1 MQVLLR
7 RGLTKDGVFL
17 HAPTGAFDSE
27 LFTLIW
33 GPTVA
38 ALSFV
43 FDKSTDESII
53 QKAVS
58 GFRYELMHVAGRS
71 PGEPLQ
77 DIYVLLQWN
86 KMQCFIMSLAD
97 YSWWSL
103 LKKKK
108 VGGGEGQVGRMIPK
122 TFSMILAC

>member
-1 MQVLLR
+1 MFLIQVLLR
-7 RGLTKDGVFL
+7 RGITKDGVFL
-17 HAPTGAFDSE
+17 HAPTGAYDSE

-58 GFRYELMHVAGRS
+58 GFRYEVHKLWLDLYLK
-71 PGEPLQ
+71 PLF
-77 DIYVLLQWN
+77 
-86 KMQCFIMSLAD
+86 CHTSTA
-97 YSWWSL
+97 
-103 LKKKK
+103 
-108 VGGGEGQVGRMIPK
+108 VG
-122 TFSMILAC
+122 